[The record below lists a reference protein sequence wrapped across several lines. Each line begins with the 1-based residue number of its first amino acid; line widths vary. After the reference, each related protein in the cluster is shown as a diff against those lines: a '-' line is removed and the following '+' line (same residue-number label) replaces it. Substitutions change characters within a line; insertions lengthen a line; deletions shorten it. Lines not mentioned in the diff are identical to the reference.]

1 LPATDRPADTVRAA
15 HIDGRY
21 MPRSKRNQLI
31 ATFSQANDRTHR
43 LLSNVKLLTEG
54 VDVPGIDAIT
64 MIDTT
69 RGPAQVIQIVGR
81 AVRISPGKTV
91 GTIVL
96 PVLVAE
102 GQDPREAL
110 ARSEHRPIMNLL
122 AAL

>member
-91 GTIVL
+91 GSCCPCWWRKDRTRV
-96 PVLVAE
+96 
-102 GQDPREAL
+102 
-110 ARSEHRPIMNLL
+110 RPSLGVSTDRL
-122 AAL
+122 